1 MTRTT
6 LTSALRTVTLVTAV
20 SGLGAFVLTQ
30 PALVSAAQEPQPPQ
44 AGSADAQD
52 MMAMRK
58 NMMAMREK
66 MMAEAKAGDAR
77 LQTLLDQMN
86 AAAGNA
92 KMDAMAT
99 LLAELTAQHR
109 AGQQRMGQ
117 MMPGMMMEMMGM
129 MEGMNSNMQNM
140 MRGRGAGSPPAR

>member
-1 MTRTT
+1 MTSKRYTRRVMA
-6 LTSALRTVTLVTAV
+6 STAV
-20 SGLGAFVLTQ
+20 MALAAALMVLIGPSPASG
-30 PALVSAAQEPQPPQ
+30 QEQDPQ
-44 AGSADAQD
+44 ATAPAGQD

>member
-1 MTRTT
+1 MA
-6 LTSALRTVTLVTAV
+6 STAV
-20 SGLGAFVLTQ
+20 MALAAALMVLIGPSPASGQ
-30 PALVSAAQEPQPPQ
+30 AQDPQ
-44 AGSADAQD
+44 ATAPAPGGQD